1 MTEFFV
7 GEIMIKDSDFVYDLY
22 RVAMLQ
28 KTSVPLV
35 SSSGV
40 FHGIQ
45 TDVDGILYYFSCGLT
60 LKGEIGIL

>member
-7 GEIMIKDSDFVYDLY
+7 GEIMIKDSDFAYDLY

-40 FHGIQ
+40 SRGIQ
-45 TDVDGILYYFSCGLT
+45 TDADGILHYFSCGLT
-60 LKGEIGIL
+60 S